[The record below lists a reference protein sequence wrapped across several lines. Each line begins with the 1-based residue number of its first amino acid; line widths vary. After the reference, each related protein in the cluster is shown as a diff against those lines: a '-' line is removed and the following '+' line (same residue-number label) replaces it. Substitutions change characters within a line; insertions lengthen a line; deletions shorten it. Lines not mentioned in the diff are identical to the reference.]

1 MKKISIILAALA
13 TAFAVSCNKEA
24 ADIDTPDPSVP
35 AGMKEV
41 TISASI
47 DDTATKTSYDA
58 AGKFSWT
65 KGDQIS
71 ILASDN
77 NFYTFTAKESAAT
90 SAFTGQIPEDCTIG
104 RFSYFP
110 ASENHTYDSATWYS
124 YFSIDEYRDMNG
136 LASADI
142 PMYGLKGED
151 DSFSFTH
158 LTGAIQLTFTNI
170 PANINEVEIS
180 VKSASLKYSGL
191 WKISTGDW
199 NWSAAVS
206 EIDSELTYTRKVPV
220 KNNTAQLYLPYKGQV
235 WAASTIN
242 ITGYDESENE
252 IILLTDKALKG
263 NGTAIERAQVVPYK
277 ELVLNNLAVID
288 WDDENVL
295 TDVLSAD
302 ATKRLA
308 LKELKLIA
316 DSHYLYARLICS
328 KVEFEAIE
336 AAYRYLGFFF
346 CDVTDGTTGNG
357 YYGWWNNAIGNVE
370 YLAEHAGSFV
380 EETLSL
386 NFNGSSIDTKTE
398 VSGDDIYWYLA
409 FPRSSHEVLSG
420 NKVYVA
426 FFLNKNWD
434 PTGAL
439 PDKYANMLEVTL
451 P

>member
-1 MKKISIILAALA
+1 MPPP
-13 TAFAVSCNKEA
+13 TAEDGFKTVTIT
-24 ADIDTPDPSVP
+24 ADIADAD
-35 AGMKEV
+35 
-41 TISASI
+41 
-47 DDTATKTSYDA
+47 TKTSYDDTD
-58 AGKFSWT
+58 GKFSWT

-71 ILASDN
+71 VLASDN
-77 NFYTFTAKESAAT
+77 NFYTFTATETAAT
-90 SAFTGQIPEDCTIG
+90 SAFTGVLPANVELG

-110 ASENHTYDSATWYS
+110 ASENHTYDSDTWYS

-142 PMYGLKGED
+142 PMYGLKGDD
-151 DSFSFTH
+151 DSFSFKH

-180 VKSASLKYSGL
+180 VKSESLKYSGL
-191 WKISTGDW
+191 WRISTADW
-199 NWSAAVS
+199 NWSAAGS

-263 NGTAIERAQVVPYK
+263 NSTPIERAQVVPYK
-277 ELVLNNLAVID
+277 ELVLNNLAAID

-295 TDVLSAD
+295 TDALSAN

-328 KVEFEAIE
+328 AAEFNAIE
-336 AAYRYLGFFF
+336 AAKRFLGLFFS
-346 CDVTDGTTGNG
+346 DVTDGTSGSG
-357 YYGWWNNAIGNVE
+357 YYEWWNNAIGNVE
-370 YLAEHAGSFV
+370 YLAEHAGSFA

-386 NFNGSSIDTKTE
+386 NFNGSSIDTITE
-398 VSGDDIYWYLA
+398 VSGEDIYWYLA
-409 FPRSSHEVLSG
+409 FPRSSHAVLTG
-420 NKVYVA
+420 DKVYVA
-426 FFLNKNWD
+426 FFLNNDWD
-434 PTGAL
+434 PVGAL
-439 PDKYANMLEVTL
+439 PDKYGSMLEVTL

>member
-1 MKKISIILAALA
+1 MKRFAFIFAAFA
-13 TAFAVSCNKEA
+13 ACFAVSCNKEMPESVTTPTVQDGFKTVTIT
-24 ADIDTPDPSVP
+24 ADIADAD
-35 AGMKEV
+35 
-41 TISASI
+41 
-47 DDTATKTSYDA
+47 TKTSYDA
-58 AGKFSWT
+58 EGKFSWT

-71 ILASDN
+71 VLASDN
-77 NFYTFTAKESAAT
+77 NFYTFTATETAAT
-90 SAFTGQIPEDCTIG
+90 STFTGQIPEDVTLG

-142 PMYGLKGED
+142 PMYGLKGDD

-191 WKISTGDW
+191 WKISTADW

-263 NGTAIERAQVVPYK
+263 NSTAIERAQVVPYK
-277 ELVLNNLAVID
+277 TLELPDYVPPVD
-288 WDDENVL
+288 WDDPKIPSYDLPESASSSRQVL
-295 TDVLSAD
+295 RKIQYCADVN
-302 ATKRLA
+302 KINIRLTA
-308 LKELKLIA
+308 SISYIESTSTEKLTFA
-316 DSHYLYARLICS
+316 
-328 KVEFEAIE
+328 
-336 AAYRYLGFFF
+336 FF
-346 CDVTDGTTGNG
+346 DKTNG
-357 YYGWWNNAIGNVE
+357 SGAGLWGWWNSAAGDVQYVAEGKATISNTELTVTISEGVE
-370 YLAEHAGSFV
+370 TE
-380 EETLSL
+380 
-386 NFNGSSIDTKTE
+386 IDTE
-398 VSGDDIYWYLA
+398 NNLVIWSFAI
-409 FPRSSHEVLSG
+409 PRNTNEIFKNSV
-420 NKVYVA
+420 VYMGIMSQCGSDA
-426 FFLNKNWD
+426 
-434 PTGAL
+434 TGAL
-439 PDKYANMLEVTL
+439 PDKYGSMLEVTL